1 MATLGCLLH
10 RNQPR
15 QRLAH
20 EQFFNMTAHP
30 ESNERFPYP
39 NQITEDRRGD
49 PLPLRV
55 GLLTDH
61 PSPHMVAFLDALA
74 DRPDCAIEVLY
85 CNRKAPGRRWGAP
98 LGRLPHRFVSGV
110 TLLNDFR
117 INPNIVCTMKK
128 TRADIW
134 VINTCYTSL
143 TTLMAIGWLHQK
155 GIPWIYMNEPPRP
168 RHGALLAIKNPLITY
183 VLKRAWGIIGTG
195 GKAEAMYRELFP
207 KDKPTDTI
215 PYYIDLNPFYE
226 VPLPEPIA
234 RQTPVGFVT
243 SGQMI
248 RRKALDILLS
258 ACKLLPP
265 NGWQLT
271 LVGEG
276 PLRSKFESE
285 FLNRW
290 DRDRVRFLGQVPYQ
304 DRASAFKG
312 EHVFVFPSRWD
323 GWGMVVPEAL
333 AAGRPVI
340 ASNHVISAHEFIQ
353 NGVNGFLIPKE
364 DPPALAEKMRF
375 FITHPESIPAM
386 GSAARHSL
394 VDYQPEIGAE
404 RLVIFLSRILRQ
416 REPMSVLAKDTFL
429 GQSQTWDCLSIPR
442 DWAPRV
448 RATAREYAKKCAIR
462 LNLKINPRKRAD
474 GNRILVYHLVLPEDK
489 NRFKDH
495 LRFLGDHFAI
505 CSLAEMREASGG
517 NSNSGGYRVAITFD
531 DGFRV
536 LTRTCLET
544 LQQFGVKATFFVP
557 TGFIELSRDSALA
570 EKFSLRA
577 HHYNLPLEPMQPEDL
592 KLLANLGH
600 EVASHGLSHL
610 SLKNL
615 TQPMAERELTLSKTQ
630 ITHWTGKEPVGFAY
644 PYGHVVSTLG
654 HPPEWVQTA
663 GYEYA
668 VTLKRGPVEKSS
680 HPFLLP
686 REHVEGN
693 WPWWEL
699 SYFLLT

>member
-1 MATLGCLLH
+1 
-10 RNQPR
+10 
-15 QRLAH
+15 
-20 EQFFNMTAHP
+20 MTVYP
-30 ESNERFPYP
+30 TPNERFLYP
-39 NQITEDRRGD
+39 DRISEDRWGN

-55 GLLTDH
+55 GLLMDH

-74 DRPDCAIEVLY
+74 DRPDCMIEVLY
-85 CNRKAPGRRWGAP
+85 CNRKAPGRGWGSP
-98 LGRLPHRFVSGV
+98 SGSLPYRFVSGV
-110 TLLNDFR
+110 SLLKDFR
-117 INPNIVCTMKK
+117 INPNILGTMRE

-155 GIPWIYMNEPPRP
+155 RIPWIYMNEPPRP
-168 RHGALLAIKNPLITY
+168 RHGALLAIKNPFIHY
-183 VLKRAWGIIGTG
+183 VLKRAWGVIGTG
-195 GKAEAMYRELFP
+195 VRAEAMYQELFS

-215 PYYIDLNPFYE
+215 PYYINLNPFYE
-226 VPLPEPIA
+226 LPLPDPMA
-234 RQTPVGFVT
+234 GPVPVKFVT

-248 RRKALDILLS
+248 RRKAVDILLS

-265 NGWQLT
+265 TGWQLT

-276 PLRSKFESE
+276 PLRSRLESE
-285 FLNRW
+285 FLTRW
-290 DRDRVRFLGQVPYQ
+290 DRDQVRFLGQVPYP
-304 DRASAFKG
+304 DRASVFDG

-340 ASNHVISAHEFIQ
+340 SSDYVISAHEFIQ
-353 NGVNGFLIPKE
+353 NGINGFLVPKE
-364 DPPALAEKMRF
+364 DPQALAEKMRF
-375 FITHPESIPAM
+375 FITHPESILAM

-394 VDYQPEIGAE
+394 TDYRPEIGAE
-404 RLVIFLSRILRQ
+404 RLVTLLSKILKD
-416 REPMSVLAKDTFL
+416 REGIPTSAT
-429 GQSQTWDCLSIPR
+429 GPCESQPQTWDALSIPR
-442 DWAPRV
+442 DWVPRV
-448 RATAREYAKKCAIR
+448 KATARAYAKKCAIH
-462 LNLKINPRKRAD
+462 LSLEITPRKRAH

-489 NRFKDH
+489 DRFKDH
-495 LRFLGDHFAI
+495 LKFLNDHFAI
-505 CSLAEMREASGG
+505 CSLAEMRRASIGD
-517 NSNSGGYRVAITFD
+517 SNGGGYRVAITFD

-557 TGFIELSRDSALA
+557 TGFIELSRDPAQA

-592 KLLANLGH
+592 KLLADLGH
-600 EVASHGLSHL
+600 EVESHGLSHI

-615 TQPMAERELTLSKTQ
+615 PRPMAERELTSSKSL
-630 ITHWTGKEPVGFAY
+630 IAYWTGKKPVGFAY
-644 PYGHVVSTLG
+644 PYGHVVSTQG
-654 HPPEWVQTA
+654 HPPEWVQAA

-668 VTLKRGPVEKSS
+668 VTLKRGPVEESS
-680 HPFLLP
+680 NPFLLP
-686 REHVEGN
+686 REHAEGN

-699 SYFLLT
+699 SYFLLA

>member
-1 MATLGCLLH
+1 MAT
-10 RNQPR
+10 
-15 QRLAH
+15 
-20 EQFFNMTAHP
+20 HP
-30 ESNERFPYP
+30 KSNEGFLHL
-39 NQITEDRRGD
+39 NQTTEDRRGN

-55 GLLTDH
+55 GFLTDH

-74 DRPDCAIEVLY
+74 DRPDCSTEVLY
-85 CNRKAPGRRWGAP
+85 CNRKAPGRSWGTP
-98 LGRLPHRFVSGV
+98 LGRLPYRFLSGV

-117 INPNIVCTMKK
+117 INPNIPGAIKK

-134 VINTCYTSL
+134 VINTCYTSP
-143 TTLMAIGWLHQK
+143 TTLMAVGWLHRK
-155 GIPWIYMNEPPRP
+155 RIPWIYMNEPLRP
-168 RHGALLAIKNPLITY
+168 RQGALLAIKNPLITY
-183 VLKRAWGIIGTG
+183 VLNRAWGVIGTG

-215 PYYIDLNPFYE
+215 PYYIDLNPFHQLA
-226 VPLPEPIA
+226 LPDSMA
-234 RQTPVGFVT
+234 RQTPIKFVT
-243 SGQMI
+243 SSQMI
-248 RRKALDILLS
+248 RRKAVDVLLS

-265 NGWQLT
+265 KGWRLT

-276 PLRSKFESE
+276 PLRTKFESE
-285 FLNRW
+285 FFSRW
-290 DRDRVRFLGQVPYQ
+290 DRDQVRFLGQVPYP
-304 DRASAFKG
+304 DRASVFDG

-340 ASNHVISAHEFIQ
+340 SSDHVISAHEFIQ
-353 NGVNGFLIPKE
+353 NGVNGFLVPKE

-375 FITHPESIPAM
+375 FITHPEVIPAM

-394 VDYQPEIGAE
+394 IDYRPEIGAE
-404 RLVIFLSRILRQ
+404 RLVTFLSTILMD
-416 REPMSVLAKDTFL
+416 REQTSISTRATFH
-429 GQSQTWDCLSIPR
+429 GQSQTWDALSTPR
-442 DWAPRV
+442 DWTPWV
-448 RATAREYAKKCAIR
+448 RATARAYAKKFAIH
-462 LNLKINPRKRAD
+462 LNVRINPRKRVS

-489 NRFKDH
+489 DRFKDH
-495 LRFLGDHFAI
+495 LKFLNDHFAI
-505 CSLAEMREASGG
+505 CSLGEMRRASTGD
-517 NSNSGGYRVAITFD
+517 SNGRGYRVAITID

-536 LTRTCLET
+536 LMRTCLEM

-557 TGFIELSRDSALA
+557 TGFIELSRDPALA
-570 EKFSLRA
+570 AKFSLRA

-592 KLLANLGH
+592 KLLADLGH
-600 EVASHGLSHL
+600 EVESHGLSHI

-615 TQPMAERELTLSKTQ
+615 TRPMAERELTSSKSN
-630 ITHWTGKEPVGFAY
+630 IARWTGKEPVGFAY
-644 PYGHVVSTLG
+644 PYGHVVGAHG
-654 HPPEWVQTA
+654 HPHEWVQTA

-668 VTLKRGPVEKSS
+668 VTLKRGPVEKST

-693 WPWWEL
+693 WPWREL

>member
-1 MATLGCLLH
+1 
-10 RNQPR
+10 
-15 QRLAH
+15 
-20 EQFFNMTAHP
+20 MTAYP
-30 ESNERFPYP
+30 KSNEDFPHP
-39 NQITEDRRGD
+39 NRIIEDRRGN
-49 PLPLRV
+49 PLPLQV
-55 GLLTDH
+55 GFLMDH
-61 PSPHMVAFLDALA
+61 PSPHMVALLDALA
-74 DRPDCAIEVLY
+74 ERPDCTMEVLY
-85 CNRKAPGRRWGAP
+85 CNQKAPGRGWGAP
-98 LGRLPHRFVSGV
+98 VGRLPYRFVSGV

-117 INPNIVCTMKK
+117 INPNILGIIKK

-134 VINTCYTSL
+134 VINTCYTSP
-143 TTLMAIGWLHQK
+143 TTLMAMGWLHQK

-168 RHGALLAIKNPLITY
+168 RHGTLLAIKNPFLTY
-183 VLKRAWGIIGTG
+183 VLKRAWGVIGTG
-195 GKAEAMYRELFP
+195 VKAEAMYQELLS

-215 PYYIDLNPFYE
+215 PYYIDLNPFYKLS
-226 VPLPEPIA
+226 LPDPMV
-234 RQTPVGFVT
+234 RQTPLRFVT
-243 SGQMI
+243 SSQMI
-248 RRKALDILLS
+248 RRKALDVLLN

-265 NGWQLT
+265 DGWKLT

-276 PLRSKFESE
+276 PLRAKFESE
-285 FLNRW
+285 FLNHW
-290 DRDRVRFLGQVPYQ
+290 NRDQVRFFGQIPYQ
-304 DRASAFKG
+304 DRASVFDG

-333 AAGRPVI
+333 AAGLPVI
-340 ASNHVISAHEFIQ
+340 STDQVISAHEFIQ

-375 FITHPESIPAM
+375 FITHPEFIPTM

-394 VDYQPEIGAE
+394 IDYRPEIGAE
-404 RLVIFLSRILRQ
+404 RLVTFLSKILRHQ
-416 REPMSVLAKDTFL
+416 ELIRVSGKR
-429 GQSQTWDCLSIPR
+429 QSQTWHALNIPR

-448 RATAREYAKKCAIR
+448 KASAREHAKKWVIQ
-462 LNLKINPRKRAD
+462 LNLKINPRKSAH

-489 NRFKDH
+489 NRFKEH
-495 LRFLGDHFAI
+495 LKFLSDHFVI
-505 CSLAEMREASGG
+505 CSLAEMRLASMRGTNG
-517 NSNSGGYRVAITFD
+517 DRYRVAITFD

-557 TGFIELSRDSALA
+557 TGFIELSRHPALA
-570 EKFSLRA
+570 AKFSLRA

-592 KLLANLGH
+592 KLLTDLGH
-600 EVASHGLSHL
+600 EVESHGLSHV

-615 TQPMAERELTLSKTQ
+615 TQPVAERELTLSKAR
-630 ITHWTGKEPVGFAY
+630 IAHWTGKEPVGFAY

-654 HPPEWVQTA
+654 YPPEWVQTA

-668 VTLKRGPVEKSS
+668 VTLKRGSVEKSS